1 MGGSKTNKT
10 NAANQTQNNAYQTQ
24 FEGEQQQRS
33 KEAYDR
39 SNTAWGGANDTYQQ
53 FAKTGGQNLLDGMGA
68 APGGG
73 GGDGGAGADGRFG
86 EVEGSYRNFMN
97 TGGVDTGRFNQ
108 FQGNLL
114 DIGATG
120 GWDQAARDNVNRS
133 IAGYQNFADTG
144 GVSAEDQNRMRGMGI
159 YDEWS
164 KSGGVTDADRAN
176 LRARGNSVIPAFYNR
191 VREESNRLG
200 RVQGG
205 GGPGQAALMSRLARD
220 QSRGAQSAALETEG
234 GIADR
239 VRQGQMW
246 GTEGMERSEGELQRL
261 LSQNKLAGMGGVT
274 DATGMMANSIAQNR
288 IGASSA
294 GGGNEIGM
302 QGLIS
307 GNKLQGTRG
316 LEGMAESSAA
326 RGAASSNAAAADA
339 RWRAS
344 FLADNMLA
352 GAGGLRGLRTDVP
365 GEVALYD
372 QNRLNSRQIWN
383 QGNQINQDP
392 QGGGTDWGQIAGAGA
407 NAAAT
412 YFGGQTGRNTGV
424 NGGAQEGYDPSS
436 GEYWRRP

>member
-1 MGGSKTNKT
+1 MGGSKTNKQ
-10 NAANQTQNNAYQTQ
+10 NQANQTQNNAYQTQ
-24 FEGEQQQRS
+24 FENEQQQRS

-39 SNTAWGGANDTYQQ
+39 SNTAWGGANDTYQN
-53 FAKTGGQNLLDGMGA
+53 FAKGGGKELLDGMGNYQA
-68 APGGG
+68 
-73 GGDGGAGADGRFG
+73 GGDGGAAGDPRFG

-164 KSGGVTDADRAN
+164 KTGGVSDADKAN
-176 LRARGNSVIPAFYNR
+176 IRARGNSVIPAFYNR

-220 QSRGAQSAALETEG
+220 QSRGAQSAALQTEG
-234 GIADR
+234 GLADTIR
-239 VRQGQMW
+239 LGQKW
-246 GTEGMERSEGELQRL
+246 GTEGMERSEAGLQEL
-261 LSQNKLAGMGGVT
+261 LSKNKLAGMGGVA
-274 DATGMMANSIAQNR
+274 DATGLMANSIAQNR
-288 IGASSA
+288 TAASAA

-383 QGNQINQDP
+383 QGNQINQQP
-392 QGGGTDWGQIAGAGA
+392 QGGGTDWGQVAGAGA

-412 YFGGQTGRNTGV
+412 YFGGQTGNTGV
-424 NGGAQEGYDPSS
+424 NGRPRNPYGYDQAEGYYGP
-436 GEYWRRP
+436 G